1 MFATFREAVDGEFI
15 LSLVDGL
22 DAIGIVI
29 RKLRVSGHLREDV
42 DARIDQTHRFQIQG
56 NSGVLFDTSILYATI
71 LGVEEVGEG
80 WAVMST
86 ITFRPDTEFVVLGFV
101 LGKPCAELD
110 SPIYGRRSGSY
121 ILVYPNLHE
130 VPRRQSRR

>member
-1 MFATFREAVDGEFI
+1 MIATFREAVDGEFI
-15 LSLVDGL
+15 LSLIDGL
-22 DAIGIVI
+22 NTIGIVV
-29 RKLRVSGHLREDV
+29 RKLRVSGHLRKDI
-42 DARIDQTHRFQIQG
+42 DARIDQTNRFQIQG
-56 NSGVLFDTSILYATI
+56 NSGAFLDTSILYATI
-71 LGVEEVGEG
+71 LCVEEVGEG

-86 ITFRPDTEFVVLGFV
+86 ITFRPDAESVVLGLV